1 MTKLSQTKWNLHLR
15 NGCRKKKREERR
27 PGPRS
32 LECTIPFSE
41 ATQLD
46 EMETSGAR
54 RDTAS
59 IAPWRIRSL
68 VLRRSSPAWKYNRA
82 NIIPPAWRDGGMP
95 ENKSRSRR
103 KAISTS
109 ATVTGSSIVQ
119 GRMGWC
125 SLWLASSSLISR
137 NKI

>member
-1 MTKLSQTKWNLHLR
+1 M
-15 NGCRKKKREERR
+15 GVVKKKREERR

-59 IAPWRIRSL
+59 IAPWRILSL
-68 VLRRSSPAWKYNRA
+68 VLRRFSPAWKYNRA

-95 ENKSRSRR
+95 ENKFALQKESDFDKRYCDRFINCAR
-103 KAISTS
+103 TNGM
-109 ATVTGSSIVQ
+109 V
-119 GRMGWC
+119 
-125 SLWLASSSLISR
+125 LPLARIIKF
-137 NKI
+137 NQPQ